1 MADRKKDRVEFVELL
16 KPVRHALYSH
26 ARWALWDKTLAA
38 DVVQDAI
45 LVAWRNLFRFEM
57 GTNFRAWI
65 FRILIN
71 KIYNYNRRT
80 SRSKE
85 CPLADNAF
93 ELFEAM
99 ERENAWETLLDLPK
113 LLSNMLDGRLVDAL
127 EKLPSSEKHCFL
139 LFQLQG
145 FTYKEIATVLDIPLG
160 TVMSNMHR
168 ARKNLRERLASLAV
182 ERGLVKEAGS

>member
-1 MADRKKDRVEFVELL
+1 MADRNKDRVEFVELL
-16 KPVRHALYSH
+16 KPVRHSLYSY

-38 DVVQDAI
+38 DVVQDST
-45 LVAWRNLFRFEM
+45 LSAWRNLSRFEK

-65 FRILIN
+65 FRILVN
-71 KIYNYNRRT
+71 KIFNYNRRT
-80 SRSKE
+80 LRRKE
-85 CPLADNAF
+85 SPLADNAF
-93 ELFEAM
+93 DMFVSM
-99 ERENAWETLLDLPK
+99 ERENAWEVLLDRPD
-113 LLSNMLDGRLVDAL
+113 LLSKMLDKRLVDAL
-127 EKLPSSEKHCFL
+127 DRLKSTERECFL

-182 ERGLVKEAGS
+182 EHGLVKEAEL